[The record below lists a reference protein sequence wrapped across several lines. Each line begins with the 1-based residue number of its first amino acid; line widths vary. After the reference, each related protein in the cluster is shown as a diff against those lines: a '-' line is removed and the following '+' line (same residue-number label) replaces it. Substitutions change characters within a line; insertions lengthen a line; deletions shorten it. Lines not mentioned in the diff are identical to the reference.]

1 MKKFNLYSILFI
13 LSFFL
18 FTCDDE
24 GSEDVKEKDKFTTI
38 NDKTFWYSEGNYGYE
53 SWYIEKDNIYMY
65 ASEKEDQNSTNEEEW
80 CLKIPIKDGQFKD
93 DYGYEYL
100 LNVLVNKEDT
110 LTLQFVEL
118 PTSGDEVYWSA
129 GEMDF
134 VVRGNLLKVTMHYL
148 EENGSFDTEEW
159 GSYTKTDN
167 DQKPTTTCAGG

>member
-1 MKKFNLYSILFI
+1 M
-13 LSFFL
+13 
-18 FTCDDE
+18 
-24 GSEDVKEKDKFTTI
+24 
-38 NDKTFWYSEGNYGYE
+38 
-53 SWYIEKDNIYMY
+53 
-65 ASEKEDQNSTNEEEW
+65 

-100 LNVLVNKEDT
+100 LNVLVNKGDT